1 MEDDLRQMSADEL
14 GALCTNLQKACS
26 KQLRSEEAALFG
38 TLAGYYDKQRTNEK
52 EQDYQRLLAAINAD
66 LSSGFTEAGKAADES
81 NDRGAKRAL
90 LWGEKVSKLLKAL
103 MIRYEKQGSALLEN
117 TNVWVCEICGF
128 VYVGDTL
135 PPSAPSAKYPV
146 SRFIPSRR
154 RLFDA
159 CCKKYFS
166 LYQRLRLPV
175 CLSYW
180 CN

>member
-14 GALCTNLQKACS
+14 GGALCTNLQKACS

-90 LWGEKVSKLLKAL
+90 LWGGEKVSKLLKAL

-128 VYVGDTL
+128 VYVGGDTP
-135 PPSAPSAKYPV
+135 PPSLCPPICKVPSFKIHPIQKEA
-146 SRFIPSRR
+146 I
-154 RLFDA
+154 
-159 CCKKYFS
+159 
-166 LYQRLRLPV
+166 
-175 CLSYW
+175 
-180 CN
+180 